1 MKNQIYLDHNAST
14 PMRPKALALMT
25 ELLQVTANPSAIHKN
40 GRILRAHIEK
50 AREQVAAAVGG
61 TAEYVIFTSGATE
74 ANITVLNGCKDVRHV
89 IVSDIEHPS
98 VKKACDN
105 ILTFPA
111 SRDGLIRLDKLE
123 ELLKTCTEKG
133 GGIMV
138 SVMLVNNESGVI
150 QPVTEVAA
158 LARQYGAF
166 FHTDAAQ
173 ALGRIPV
180 DLTALDADALTL
192 SAHKVGGP
200 QGVGAIVLRDGFTLD
215 PLFRGGKQEK
225 SRRAGT
231 ENSAGIAAFGAAAEE
246 AAANV
251 AEYQK
256 LAVLRDHLEA
266 EILRMSPEVVI
277 FGKSAP
283 RAPNTSFF
291 STPGLESQPLMIA
304 FDLEGIAVT
313 AGTACSSGSTRKSTV
328 LEAMQATPEEQ
339 ASSLRVSMG
348 WASKPEDVAGFLA
361 AWQKIYTRMKNRA
374 QDEAGARLNSL

>member
-25 ELLQVTANPSAIHKN
+25 ELLAVTANPSAIHKS

-50 AREQVAAAVGG
+50 AREQVAVAVGG
-61 TAEYVIFTSGATE
+61 NPENVIFTSGATE

-105 ILTFPA
+105 ILVCPA
-111 SRDGLIRLDKLE
+111 SRTGLIRLDRLE
-123 ELLKTCTEKG
+123 EMLKDCAGQG
-133 GGIMV
+133 GGILV

-150 QPVTEVAA
+150 QPVQEAAA
-158 LARQYGAF
+158 LARKYGAL

-173 ALGRIPV
+173 ALGRMPV
-180 DLTALDADALTL
+180 DLAGLDADALTL

-200 QGVGAIVLRDGFTLD
+200 QGVGAIVLRDGFAVA

-231 ENSAGIAAFGAAAEE
+231 ENAAGIAAFGAAAEE

-251 AEYQK
+251 AAYQK
-256 LAVLRDHLEA
+256 LALLRDHLEE

-277 FGKSAP
+277 FGKNVP

-291 STPGLESQPLMIA
+291 STPGLESQALMIA

-328 LEAMQATPEEQ
+328 LAAMDATPEEQ
-339 ASSLRVSMG
+339 ESSLRISLG
-348 WASKPEDVAGFLA
+348 WSSKPEDVAAFLA
-361 AWQKIYTRMKNRA
+361 AWQKIYTRMKTRS
-374 QDEAGARLNSL
+374 QGQRSSIGT